1 MRVCGCVCVSA
12 RTRERGRARERERE
26 SEEAV
31 CVGWVVCIVWSEAGR
46 RDTERRVKRAVWR
59 GVRSSGG
66 AWSEMCGRGV
76 DLLRRLTVATGLS
89 PHLKGLNERMVNYI
103 NISAIRTVYLT
114 QSIN

>member
-76 DLLRRLTVATGLS
+76 RARRVGGGRVRTS
-89 PHLKGLNERMVNYI
+89 ERERAREGGRESEEAVCG
-103 NISAIRTVYLT
+103 VCVV
-114 QSIN
+114 